1 MFPCYSAS
9 CSSALNPLPASR
21 FLVPVPA
28 SRHSYFCLARPSVS
42 YFPLPTSRPRLPPFL
57 FPLGSALLPASRP
70 LLCSSFL
77 ASSLSPACSL
87 PCYHIIPATHVIP
100 SYPANEYLWLTALRP
115 MITWRQIVCQTTSP
129 FLCFGTQRIWT
140 SCFDLQETK
149 HLFSRYLSPKL

>member
-42 YFPLPTSRPRLPPFL
+42 YFPLPASHPRLPPFL

-87 PCYHIIPATHVIP
+87 PSHISLLSHHSSNPCHPFISSKRISLAYRPSTNDHVAPNSVPNHKSIPLLRHA
-100 SYPANEYLWLTALRP
+100 ANL
-115 MITWRQIVCQTTSP
+115 
-129 FLCFGTQRIWT
+129 
-140 SCFDLQETK
+140 DLM
-149 HLFSRYLSPKL
+149 L